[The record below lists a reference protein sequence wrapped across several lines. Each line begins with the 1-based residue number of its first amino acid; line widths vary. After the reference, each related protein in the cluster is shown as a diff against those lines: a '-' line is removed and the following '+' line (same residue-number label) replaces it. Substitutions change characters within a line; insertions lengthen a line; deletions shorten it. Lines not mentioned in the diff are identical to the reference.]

1 MSGAVPGR
9 DGERRKETPMKEI
22 QIVDVSLREQAA
34 CNGSS
39 LSFKEKIEVA
49 RQLDKLNVDAI
60 ETAPI
65 VNGKND
71 IVFLHTLAPL
81 MTRCIL
87 ACPVGLDPELLPE
100 TWEALRAAKR
110 PRLNVVAP
118 VSTVQM
124 EYRFHKKPP
133 VVLEMIRAQVKAC
146 RELCEDVELTLHDA
160 TRAEVEFLAQAI
172 RAGIECGAG
181 IITVCDTAGVMLP
194 EESSRFIT
202 ALTEAVPELANVKL
216 SFEYSNSLHMAAA
229 CIFASVNTGFSQIKT
244 ACSGMNEPSLR
255 SIAHVFRAKGDAL
268 GVSCNLNMTVL
279 EKSCDQIRQILSGS
293 AMQDECVEP
302 DAAASASGEISFT
315 LSNSDSREAVA
326 EAVRQMGYDLDESAL
341 DSVYESVQRIVRKKT
356 EAVGP
361 KELEAIIGTVSFQV
375 PATYALKSFVITSGN
390 EITSYAH
397 VILERNGV
405 EVKGFS
411 TGDGPIDAAFLVIEE
426 ILDHHFEL
434 DDFQIQSVTGGAAA
448 MGSTIVKLRY
458 ENKVYSGKGISTDVI
473 GAGIRA
479 FIDAVN
485 KICYEAGVK

>member
-1 MSGAVPGR
+1 M
-9 DGERRKETPMKEI
+9 RKI

-39 LSFKEKIEVA
+39 LNFKEKIEVA

-71 IVFLHTLAPL
+71 IIFLHTLAPL

-87 ACPVGLDPELLPE
+87 ACPVGLDPELLPD
-100 TWEALRAAKR
+100 TWEALRAAKH

-124 EYRFHKKPP
+124 EYQFHKKPP
-133 VVLEMIRAQVKAC
+133 VVLDMIKAQVKAC

-160 TRAEVEFLAQAI
+160 TRAELEFLAQVV
-172 RAGIECGAG
+172 RAGIEAGAG

-194 EESSRFIT
+194 EESSRFVS
-202 ALTEAVPELANVKL
+202 ALNEAVPELANVTL
-216 SFEYSNSLHMAAA
+216 SFEYSNALHMAAA
-229 CIFASVNTGFSQIKT
+229 SIFASVNTGFAQIKT
-244 ACSGMNEPSLR
+244 ACAGMNEPSLR

-268 GVSCNLNMTVL
+268 GVSCDLNMTVL
-279 EKSCDQIRQILSGS
+279 EKSCDQIRQILSGR
-293 AMQDECVEP
+293 AELDECAEAPV
-302 DAAASASGEISFT
+302 AGEANFT
-315 LSNSDSREAVA
+315 LSKSDSREAVA
-326 EAVRQMGYDLDESAL
+326 DAAKQMGYDLDADAL
-341 DSVYESVQRIVRKKT
+341 DSVYESVQRIVQKKT
-356 EAVGP
+356 DSVGP
-361 KELEAIIGTVSFQV
+361 KELEAIIGTVSLQV
-375 PATYALKSFVITSGN
+375 PPTYCLKSFVITSGN

-411 TGDGPIDAAFLVIEE
+411 TGDGPIDAAFLAIEE

-448 MGSTIVKLRY
+448 MGTTIVKLRY
-458 ENKVYSGKGISTDVI
+458 ENKVYSGKGVSTDVI

-479 FIDAVN
+479 YIDAVN

>member
-1 MSGAVPGR
+1 M
-9 DGERRKETPMKEI
+9 RKI

-87 ACPVGLDPELLPE
+87 ACPVGLDPELLPD
-100 TWEALRAAKR
+100 TWEALRAAKH

-124 EYRFHKKPP
+124 EYQFHKKPP
-133 VVLEMIRAQVKAC
+133 VVLDMIRAQVKAC
-146 RELCEDVELTLHDA
+146 REVCEDVELTLHDA
-160 TRAEVEFLAQAI
+160 TRAESDFLAQVI
-172 RAGIECGAG
+172 RAGIEAGAG

-194 EESSRFIT
+194 DEFNRFVT
-202 ALTEAVPELANVKL
+202 ALNEAVPELANVTL
-216 SFEYSNSLHMAAA
+216 SFEYSNALHMAAA
-229 CIFASVNTGFSQIKT
+229 CIFASVNTGFAQIKT
-244 ACSGMNEPSLR
+244 TCAGMNEPSLR

-268 GVSCNLNMTVL
+268 GVSCELNMTVL
-279 EKSCDQIRQILSGS
+279 EKSYEQIRLILSGS
-293 AMQDECVEP
+293 ADQDECAELP
-302 DAAASASGEISFT
+302 AAGAVDFSLSG
-315 LSNSDSREAVA
+315 SDSREAVA
-326 EAVRQMGYDLDESAL
+326 EAVRQMGYDLDAGAL
-341 DSVYESVQRIVRKKT
+341 DSVYESVQRIVQKKT

-361 KELEAIIGTVSFQV
+361 KELEAIIATVSLQV
-375 PATYALKSFVITSGN
+375 PPTYLLKSFVITSGN

-405 EVKGFS
+405 EVKGFG
-411 TGDGPIDAAFLVIEE
+411 TGDGPIDAAFLALEG
-426 ILDHHFEL
+426 ILGKHIEL
-434 DDFQIQSVTGGAAA
+434 DDFQIQSVTGGASA
-448 MGSTIVKLRY
+448 MGTTIVKLRY
-458 ENKVYSGKGISTDVI
+458 ENKVYSGKGVSTDVI

-479 FIDAVN
+479 YIDAVN

>member
-9 DGERRKETPMKEI
+9 DGERRKETPMRKI

-39 LSFKEKIEVA
+39 LNFKEKIEVA

-71 IVFLHTLAPL
+71 IIFLHTLAPL

-87 ACPVGLDPELLPE
+87 ACPVGLDPELLPD
-100 TWEALRAAKR
+100 TWEALRAAKH

-124 EYRFHKKPP
+124 EYQFHKKPP
-133 VVLEMIRAQVKAC
+133 VVLDMIKSQVKAC
-146 RELCEDVELTLHDA
+146 RERCEDVELTLHDA
-160 TRAEVEFLAQAI
+160 TRAELAFLAQVV
-172 RAGIECGAG
+172 RAGIEAGAG

-194 EESSRFIT
+194 EESCRFVT
-202 ALTEAVPELANVKL
+202 ALNEAVPELANVTL
-216 SFEYSNSLHMAAA
+216 SFEYSNALHMAAA
-229 CIFASVNTGFSQIKT
+229 CIFASVNTGFAQIKT
-244 ACSGMNEPSLR
+244 ACAGMNEPSLR

-268 GVSCNLNMTVL
+268 GVSCDLNMTVL
-279 EKSCDQIRQILSGS
+279 EKSCDQIRQILSGR
-293 AMQDECVEP
+293 AELDECGEAPV
-302 DAAASASGEISFT
+302 SGGANFT
-315 LSNSDSREAVA
+315 LSKSDSREAVA
-326 EAVRQMGYDLDESAL
+326 DAAKQMGYDLDADAL
-341 DSVYESVQRIVRKKT
+341 DSVYESVQRIAQKKT
-356 EAVGP
+356 DSVGP
-361 KELEAIIGTVSFQV
+361 KELEAIIGTVSLQV
-375 PATYALKSFVITSGN
+375 PPTYCLKSFVITSGN

-411 TGDGPIDAAFLVIEE
+411 TGDGPIDAAFLAIEE

-434 DDFQIQSVTGGAAA
+434 DDFQIQSVTGGAEA

-458 ENKVYSGKGISTDVI
+458 ENKVYAGKGVSTDVI

-479 FIDAVN
+479 YIDAVN

>member
-1 MSGAVPGR
+1 M
-9 DGERRKETPMKEI
+9 RKI

-87 ACPVGLDPELLPE
+87 ACPVGLDPDLLPD
-100 TWEALRAAKR
+100 TWEALRVAKH
-110 PRLNVVAP
+110 PRLNVIAP

-124 EYRFHKKPP
+124 EYQFHKKPP
-133 VVLEMIRAQVKAC
+133 VVLDMIRAQVKAC

-160 TRAEVEFLAQAI
+160 TRAETEFLAQTV
-172 RAGIECGAG
+172 RVGIEAGAG
-181 IITVCDTAGVMLP
+181 VITVCDTAGVMLP
-194 EESSRFIT
+194 DEFNKFVA
-202 ALTEAVPELANVKL
+202 ALNEAVPELANVTL
-216 SFEYSNSLHMAAA
+216 SFEYSNALHMAAA
-229 CIFASVNTGFSQIKT
+229 CIFASVNTGFGQVKT
-244 ACSGMNEPSLR
+244 TCAGMNEPSLR

-268 GVSCNLNMTVL
+268 GVSCGLNMTVV
-279 EKSCDQIRQILSGS
+279 EKSYEQIRQILSGR
-293 AMQDECVEP
+293 AEQDEYAEAPAPV
-302 DAAASASGEISFT
+302 SGEVSFA

-326 EAVRQMGYDLDESAL
+326 DAARQMGYDLDSTAL
-341 DSVYESVQRIVRKKT
+341 DSVYESVQRIAQKKMDT
-356 EAVGP
+356 VGP
-361 KELEAIIGTVSFQV
+361 KELEAIIGTVSLQV
-375 PATYALKSFVITSGN
+375 PPTYNLKSFVITSGN

-397 VILERNGV
+397 VILERGGV
-405 EVKGFS
+405 EVKGHG
-411 TGDGPIDAAFLVIEE
+411 TGDGPIDAAFLALEE
-426 ILDHHFEL
+426 IIGQHIEL
-434 DDFQIQSVTGGAAA
+434 DDFQIQSVTGSASA
-448 MGSTIVKLRY
+448 MGTTIVKLRY
-458 ENKVYSGKGISTDVI
+458 ENKVYAGKGVSTDVV

-479 FIDAVN
+479 YIDAVN

>member
-1 MSGAVPGR
+1 
-9 DGERRKETPMKEI
+9 MKAI

-34 CNGSS
+34 CNGNS

-100 TWEALRAAKR
+100 TWEALRTAKH
-110 PRLNVVAP
+110 PRLNVIAP

-124 EYRFHKKPP
+124 EYQFHKKPP
-133 VVLEMIRAQVKAC
+133 VVLEMIRTQVKAC

-160 TRAEVEFLAQAI
+160 TRAEFEFLAQAI

-194 EESSRFIT
+194 EESSRFVT

-216 SFEYSNSLHMAAA
+216 SFEYSNALHMAAA

-244 ACSGMNEPSLR
+244 ACAGMNEPSLR

-293 AMQDECVEP
+293 AEQDECAE
-302 DAAASASGEISFT
+302 SAPSVSGEVNFS
-315 LSNSDSREAVA
+315 LSKSDPRESVV
-326 EAVRQMGYDLDESAL
+326 EAVRQMGYDLDEDAL
-341 DSVYESVQRIVRKKT
+341 DSVYESVQRIVLKKT

-361 KELEAIIGTVSFQV
+361 KELEAIIGTVSLQV
-375 PATYALKSFVITSGN
+375 PATYCLKSFVITSGN

-411 TGDGPIDAAFLVIEE
+411 TGDGPIDAAFLAIEE

-434 DDFQIQSVTGGAAA
+434 DDFQIQCVTGGAAA

-479 FIDAVN
+479 YIDAVN

>member
-1 MSGAVPGR
+1 MSGTVPGR
-9 DGERRKETPMKEI
+9 DGERRKETPMRKI

-39 LSFKEKIEVA
+39 LNFKEKIEVA

-71 IVFLHTLAPL
+71 IIFLHTLAPL

-87 ACPVGLDPELLPE
+87 ACPVGLDPELLPD
-100 TWEALRAAKR
+100 TWEALRAAKH
-110 PRLNVVAP
+110 PRLNVIAP

-124 EYRFHKKPP
+124 EYQFHKKPP
-133 VVLEMIRAQVKAC
+133 VVLDMIRSQVKAC

-160 TRAEVEFLAQAI
+160 TRAELEFLAQVV
-172 RAGIECGAG
+172 RAGIEAGAG

-194 EESSRFIT
+194 DEFNRFVT
-202 ALTEAVPELANVKL
+202 ALNEAVPELANVTL
-216 SFEYSNSLHMAAA
+216 SFEYSNTLHMAAA
-229 CIFASVNTGFSQIKT
+229 CIFASVNTGFAQIKT
-244 ACSGMNEPSLR
+244 ACAGMNEPSLR

-268 GVSCNLNMTVL
+268 GVSCELNMTVL
-279 EKSCDQIRQILSGS
+279 EKSCDQIRQILSGR
-293 AMQDECVEP
+293 AELDECAEAPV
-302 DAAASASGEISFT
+302 SGGANFT
-315 LSNSDSREAVA
+315 LSKSDSREAVA
-326 EAVRQMGYDLDESAL
+326 DAVKQMGYDLDADAL
-341 DSVYESVQRIVRKKT
+341 DSVYESVQRIVQKKT
-356 EAVGP
+356 DSVGP
-361 KELEAIIGTVSFQV
+361 KELEAIIATVSLQV
-375 PATYALKSFVITSGN
+375 PPTYCLKSFVITSGN

-411 TGDGPIDAAFLVIEE
+411 TGDGPIDAAFLAIEE
-426 ILDHHFEL
+426 ILEHHFEL
-434 DDFQIQSVTGGAAA
+434 DDFQIQSVTGGAEA

-458 ENKVYSGKGISTDVI
+458 ENKVYAGKGVSTDVI

-479 FIDAVN
+479 YIDAVN

>member
-1 MSGAVPGR
+1 M
-9 DGERRKETPMKEI
+9 RKI

-87 ACPVGLDPELLPE
+87 ACPVGLDPDLLPD
-100 TWEALRAAKR
+100 TWEALRVAKH

-124 EYRFHKKPP
+124 EYQFHKKPP
-133 VVLEMIRAQVKAC
+133 VVLEMIKSQVKAC

-160 TRAEVEFLAQAI
+160 TRAEADFLAQVV
-172 RAGIECGAG
+172 RAGIESGAG

-194 EESSRFIT
+194 DEFNRFVT
-202 ALTEAVPELANVKL
+202 ALNQAVPELANVTL
-216 SFEYSNSLHMAAA
+216 SFEYSNALHMAAA
-229 CIFASVNTGFSQIKT
+229 CIFASVDTGFGQIKV
-244 ACSGMNEPSLR
+244 ACAGMNEPSLR

-268 GVSCNLNMTVL
+268 GVSSNLNMTVL
-279 EKSCDQIRQILSGS
+279 EKSYDQIRQILSGRTE
-293 AMQDECVEP
+293 QDECAPEP
-302 DAAASASGEISFT
+302 VSGEADFSLSKSDSLETVAAA
-315 LSNSDSREAVA
+315 VK
-326 EAVRQMGYDLDESAL
+326 QMGYDLDEEAVGA
-341 DSVYESVQRIVRKKT
+341 VYESVQRIVLKKT

-361 KELEAIIGTVSFQV
+361 QELEAIIATVTLQV
-375 PATYALKSFVITSGN
+375 PSTYNLKSFVITSGN

-397 VILERNGV
+397 VILDRNGT
-405 EVKGFS
+405 EVKGVG
-411 TGDGPIDAAFLVIEE
+411 TGDGPIDAAFLALEE
-426 ILDHHFEL
+426 ILGRHIEL
-434 DDFQIQSVTGGAAA
+434 VDFKIDSVTAGASA
-448 MGSTIVKLRY
+448 MGSTTVKLRY
-458 ENKVYSGKGISTDVI
+458 ENKVYAGKGVSTDVI
-473 GAGIRA
+473 GASIRA
-479 FIDAVN
+479 YLAAVN

>member
-9 DGERRKETPMKEI
+9 DGERRKETPMRKI

-39 LSFKEKIEVA
+39 LNFKEKIEVA

-71 IVFLHTLAPL
+71 IIFLHTLAPL

-87 ACPVGLDPELLPE
+87 ACPVGLDPELLPD
-100 TWEALRAAKR
+100 TWEALRAAKH

-124 EYRFHKKPP
+124 EYQFHKKPP
-133 VVLEMIRAQVKAC
+133 VVLDMIKAQVKAC

-160 TRAEVEFLAQAI
+160 TRAELEFLAQVV
-172 RAGIECGAG
+172 RAGIEAGAG

-194 EESSRFIT
+194 EESSRFVS
-202 ALTEAVPELANVKL
+202 ALNEAVPELANVTL
-216 SFEYSNSLHMAAA
+216 SFEYSNALHMAAA
-229 CIFASVNTGFSQIKT
+229 SIFASVNTGFAQIKT
-244 ACSGMNEPSLR
+244 ACAGMNEPSLR

-268 GVSCNLNMTVL
+268 GVSCDLNMTVL
-279 EKSCDQIRQILSGS
+279 EKSCDQIRQILSGR
-293 AMQDECVEP
+293 AELDECAEAPV
-302 DAAASASGEISFT
+302 AGEANFT
-315 LSNSDSREAVA
+315 LSKSDSREAVA
-326 EAVRQMGYDLDESAL
+326 DAAKQMGYDLDADAL
-341 DSVYESVQRIVRKKT
+341 DSVYESVQRIVQKKT
-356 EAVGP
+356 DSVGP
-361 KELEAIIGTVSFQV
+361 KELEAIIGTVSLQV
-375 PATYALKSFVITSGN
+375 PPTYCLKSFVITSGN

-411 TGDGPIDAAFLVIEE
+411 TGDGPIDAAFLAIEE

-448 MGSTIVKLRY
+448 MGTTIVKLRY
-458 ENKVYSGKGISTDVI
+458 ENKVYSGKGVSTDVI

-479 FIDAVN
+479 YIDAVN

>member
-1 MSGAVPGR
+1 M
-9 DGERRKETPMKEI
+9 RKI

-87 ACPVGLDPELLPE
+87 ACPVGLDPELLPD
-100 TWEALRAAKR
+100 TWEALRAAKH

-124 EYRFHKKPP
+124 EYQFHKKPP
-133 VVLEMIRAQVKAC
+133 VVLEMIKAQVKAC
-146 RELCEDVELTLHDA
+146 RELSEDVELTLHDA
-160 TRAEVEFLAQAI
+160 TRAELEFLAQVI
-172 RAGIECGAG
+172 RAGIEAGAG

-194 EESSRFIT
+194 DEFNKFIS
-202 ALTEAVPELANVKL
+202 ALNEAVPELANVTL
-216 SFEYSNSLHMAAA
+216 SFEYSNALHMAAA
-229 CIFASVNTGFSQIKT
+229 CIFASVNTGFGQIKT
-244 ACSGMNEPSLR
+244 TCTGMNEPSLR

-268 GVSCNLNMTVL
+268 GVSCGLNMTVL
-279 EKSCDQIRQILSGS
+279 EKSYDQIRQILSGR
-293 AMQDECVEP
+293 AEQDECAEAVAP
-302 DAAASASGEISFT
+302 VSGELSFS

-326 EAVRQMGYDLDESAL
+326 EAVRQMGYDLDAGAL
-341 DSVYESVQRIVRKKT
+341 DAVYESVQRIAQKKT

-361 KELEAIIGTVSFQV
+361 KELEAIIGTVSLQV
-375 PATYALKSFVITSGN
+375 PPTYTLKSFVITSGN

-397 VILERNGV
+397 VILERNGA
-405 EVKGFS
+405 EVKGYG
-411 TGDGPIDAAFLVIEE
+411 TGDGPIDAAFLALEGI
-426 ILDHHFEL
+426 IGQHIEL
-434 DDFQIQSVTGGAAA
+434 DDFQIQSVTGGASA
-448 MGSTIVKLRY
+448 MGATIVKLRY
-458 ENKVYSGKGISTDVI
+458 ENKVYAGKGVSTDVV

-479 FIDAVN
+479 YIDAVN

>member
-9 DGERRKETPMKEI
+9 DGERRKETPMRKI

-39 LSFKEKIEVA
+39 LNFKEKIEVA

-71 IVFLHTLAPL
+71 IIFLHTLAPL

-87 ACPVGLDPELLPE
+87 ACPVGLDPELLPD
-100 TWEALRAAKR
+100 TWEALRAAKH

-124 EYRFHKKPP
+124 EYQFHKKPP
-133 VVLEMIRAQVKAC
+133 VVLDMIKAQVKAC

-160 TRAEVEFLAQAI
+160 TRAELEFLAQVV
-172 RAGIECGAG
+172 RAGIEAGAG

-194 EESSRFIT
+194 EESSRFVS
-202 ALTEAVPELANVKL
+202 ALNEAVPELANVTL
-216 SFEYSNSLHMAAA
+216 SFEYSNALHMAAA
-229 CIFASVNTGFSQIKT
+229 CIFASVNTGFAQIKT
-244 ACSGMNEPSLR
+244 ACAGMNEPSLR

-268 GVSCNLNMTVL
+268 GVSCDLNMTVL
-279 EKSCDQIRQILSGS
+279 EKSCDQIRQILSGR
-293 AMQDECVEP
+293 AELDECAEAPV
-302 DAAASASGEISFT
+302 AGEANFT
-315 LSNSDSREAVA
+315 LSKSDSREAVA
-326 EAVRQMGYDLDESAL
+326 DAAKQMGYDLDADAL
-341 DSVYESVQRIVRKKT
+341 DSVYESVQRIVQKKT
-356 EAVGP
+356 DSVGP
-361 KELEAIIGTVSFQV
+361 KELEAIIGTVSLQV
-375 PATYALKSFVITSGN
+375 PPTYCLKSFVITSGN

-411 TGDGPIDAAFLVIEE
+411 TGDGPIDAAFLAIEE

-448 MGSTIVKLRY
+448 MGTTIVKLRY
-458 ENKVYSGKGISTDVI
+458 ENKVYSGKGVSTDVI

-479 FIDAVN
+479 YIDAVN

>member
-1 MSGAVPGR
+1 M
-9 DGERRKETPMKEI
+9 RKI

-71 IVFLHTLAPL
+71 IIFLHTLAPL

-87 ACPVGLDPELLPE
+87 ACPVGLDPDLLPD
-100 TWEALRAAKR
+100 TWEALRAAKH

-124 EYRFHKKPP
+124 EYQFHKKPP
-133 VVLEMIRAQVKAC
+133 VVLDMIRAQVKAC
-146 RELCEDVELTLHDA
+146 RELCEDVELSLQDA
-160 TRAEVEFLAQAI
+160 TRAEADFLAQVI
-172 RAGIECGAG
+172 RAGIESGAG
-181 IITVCDTAGVMLP
+181 VITVCDTAGVMLP
-194 EESSRFIT
+194 GEFNSFVAS
-202 ALTEAVPELANVKL
+202 LNEAVPELANVKL
-216 SFEYSNSLHMAAA
+216 SFEYSNALHMAAA

-244 ACSGMNEPSLR
+244 TCAGRNEPSLR

-268 GVSCNLNMTVL
+268 GVSCDLNMTVL
-279 EKSCDQIRQILSGS
+279 EKSCDQIRQILSGR
-293 AMQDECVEP
+293 AEQDECVVETP
-302 DAAASASGEISFT
+302 AIGELNFS
-315 LSNSDSREAVA
+315 LSKSDSREAVA
-326 EAVRQMGYDLDESAL
+326 DAVRRMGYDLDDFAL
-341 DSVYESVQRIVRKKT
+341 DSVYDSVQRIVQKKT

-361 KELEAIIGTVSFQV
+361 KELEAIIATVSLQV
-375 PATYALKSFVITSGN
+375 PPTYRLKSFVITSGN

-397 VILERNGV
+397 VILERNGA
-405 EVKGFS
+405 EVKGYG
-411 TGDGPIDAAFLVIEE
+411 TGDGPIDAAFLAIEE

-434 DDFQIQSVTGGAAA
+434 DDFQIQSVTGGASA
-448 MGSTIVKLRY
+448 MGATIVKLRY
-458 ENKVYSGKGISTDVI
+458 ENKVYAGKGISTDVI

-479 FIDAVN
+479 YIDAVN
-485 KICYEAGVK
+485 KICFEAGVK

>member
-9 DGERRKETPMKEI
+9 DGERRKETPMRKI

-39 LSFKEKIEVA
+39 LNFKEKIEVA

-71 IVFLHTLAPL
+71 IIFLHTLAPL

-87 ACPVGLDPELLPE
+87 ACPVGLDPELLPD
-100 TWEALRAAKR
+100 TWEALRAAKH

-124 EYRFHKKPP
+124 EYQFHKKPP
-133 VVLEMIRAQVKAC
+133 VVLDMIKAQVKAC

-160 TRAEVEFLAQAI
+160 TRAELEFLAQVV
-172 RAGIECGAG
+172 RAGIEAGAG

-194 EESSRFIT
+194 DEFNGFVTS
-202 ALTEAVPELANVKL
+202 LNEAVPELANVTL
-216 SFEYSNSLHMAAA
+216 SFEYSNTLHMAAA
-229 CIFASVNTGFSQIKT
+229 CIFASVNTGFAQIKT
-244 ACSGMNEPSLR
+244 ACAGMNEPSLR
-255 SIAHVFRAKGDAL
+255 SIAHVFRAKGDTL
-268 GVSCNLNMTVL
+268 GVSCGLNMTVL
-279 EKSCDQIRQILSGS
+279 EKSCDQIRQILSGR
-293 AMQDECVEP
+293 AEQDECAETPV
-302 DAAASASGEISFT
+302 SGEANFT
-315 LSNSDSREAVA
+315 LSKSDSREAVA
-326 EAVRQMGYDLDESAL
+326 DAVKQMGYDLDADAL
-341 DSVYESVQRIVRKKT
+341 DSVYESVQRIVQKKT
-356 EAVGP
+356 DSVGP
-361 KELEAIIGTVSFQV
+361 KELEAIIGTVSLQV
-375 PATYALKSFVITSGN
+375 PPTYCLKSFVITSGN

-411 TGDGPIDAAFLVIEE
+411 TGDGPIDAAFLAIEE

-448 MGSTIVKLRY
+448 MGTTIVKLRY
-458 ENKVYSGKGISTDVI
+458 ENKVYSGKGVSTDVI

-479 FIDAVN
+479 YIDAVN